1 MVIVG
6 KKLNWLDSHLTYEEN
21 WRLVASVV
29 KIALAANKDELLVTK
44 TEEMDFSS
52 IQ

>member
-1 MVIVG
+1 MVIGG
-6 KKLNWLDSHLTYEEN
+6 KKLNWLYSHLTYEKN
-21 WRLVASVV
+21 WRLLASVV
-29 KIALAANKDELLVTK
+29 KIALAANNDELLVAK